1 MADVHTHT
9 RSARARARLAETV
22 TVCRF
27 ALSRRDGRL
36 VATLTGLGY
45 LLAYL
50 WMADLLTIRPGADV
64 GWLLV
69 DEPLTRVLER
79 RGPLSFEAIA
89 LVEFGYGTL
98 LLAPIDVAI
107 GAGIA
112 ALVGLN
118 LALAYLAVVQP
129 AACGVGAGA
138 GLAASVPAL
147 LSGTV
152 CCAPAVVLAVGIQ
165 ASATLLTLLPW
176 LLPVG
181 LVLLVGSLGV
191 VAGRIAV
198 DGEERNA

>member
-1 MADVHTHT
+1 MSDSPAHT
-9 RSARARARLAETV
+9 RSIRDRTRLRLAETA

-69 DEPLTRVLER
+69 DEPLARALER
-79 RGPLSFEAIA
+79 RGPFSFEAIA

-98 LLAPIDVAI
+98 LLAPIDVII

-118 LALAYLAVVQP
+118 LALAYLAAVQP
-129 AACGVGAGA
+129 AACGVEAGA

-152 CCAPAVVLAVGIQ
+152 CCAPAIVLAVGIQ

-191 VAGRIAV
+191 VAGTVAV
-198 DGEERNA
+198 DDG